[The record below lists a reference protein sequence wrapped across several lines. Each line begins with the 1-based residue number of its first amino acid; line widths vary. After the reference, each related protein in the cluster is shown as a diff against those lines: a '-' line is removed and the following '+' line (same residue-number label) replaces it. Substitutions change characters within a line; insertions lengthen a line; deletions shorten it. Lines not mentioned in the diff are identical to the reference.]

1 MARGDQDRDLGEIIK
16 FGTKFDEF
24 CDNVKKISRQLASDA
39 SSAESVLQDEISQ
52 KNIQT
57 IYSLCLQLNSAV
69 DQPAELVRE
78 LVLKARREQSDLEE
92 LRGMS
97 R

>member
-1 MARGDQDRDLGEIIK
+1 MVRGNQDRDLGEIIK
-16 FGTKFDEF
+16 FGSKFDDF

-39 SSAESVLQDEISQ
+39 SSAESVLQDEISK

-57 IYSLCLQLNSAV
+57 IYSLCLRLNSAV
-69 DQPAELVRE
+69 EQPSERVRE
-78 LVLKARREQSDLEE
+78 LVLKARREQSELEE